1 MVSDILHAT
10 ERREMPL
17 NAIAPLIVGW
27 LGRSIGVH
35 FLAALQVGAPAIDP
49 WRALYEPDAPLPA
62 DPHLLYGLVKAVA
75 QIVDPMN
82 AEEMQRLEVFAKRL
96 TDEFRIFLAQ
106 ECSARGV
113 HLPMLDELLDKW
125 RRRRRP

>member
-1 MVSDILHAT
+1 LGEQFEFIFSPHFKSASQ
-10 ERREMPL
+10 PL
-17 NAIAPLIVGW
+17 T
-27 LGRSIGVH
+27 LG
-35 FLAALQVGAPAIDP
+35 
-49 WRALYEPDAPLPA
+49 EPFTNPTVPLPA

-82 AEEMQRLEVFAKRL
+82 AEEMQRLEAFAQRL
-96 TDEFRIFLAQ
+96 SDEFRIFLAQ